1 MTSFI
6 RLCDEIIAL
15 HEQNEPAPAP
25 SLPVG
30 AQVAKEF
37 LEKAPQ
43 VVVELV
49 NRYFT
54 EVMRTAERAASD
66 KGTRYS
72 DEKFIQNYIDP
83 LAVEHNIDSLPSNF
97 SPDNLREFIK
107 YLHTVISKSTEE
119 KEATNLFK
127 NVSSDILNAVYP
139 GRVKKYD
146 RTNYPGGD
154 KALEA
159 IYAGFGLDKIKE
171 IESKYRLERTHP
183 LDEAGNKNTTF
194 LFLTKYV
201 FPLLKQLNWPIR
213 DVNYALSPAGQKW
226 SSVYLRDFLTAASN
240 YTRTPY
246 EQATG
251 WKGNAE
257 LPYAEK
263 QKLRELLRIS

>member
-107 YLHTVISKSTEE
+107 YLHTVISKSTE
-119 KEATNLFK
+119 
-127 NVSSDILNAVYP
+127 
-139 GRVKKYD
+139 
-146 RTNYPGGD
+146 
-154 KALEA
+154 
-159 IYAGFGLDKIKE
+159 
-171 IESKYRLERTHP
+171 
-183 LDEAGNKNTTF
+183 
-194 LFLTKYV
+194 
-201 FPLLKQLNWPIR
+201 
-213 DVNYALSPAGQKW
+213 
-226 SSVYLRDFLTAASN
+226 
-240 YTRTPY
+240 
-246 EQATG
+246 
-251 WKGNAE
+251 
-257 LPYAEK
+257 
-263 QKLRELLRIS
+263 

>member
-83 LAVEHNIDSLPSNF
+83 LAVEHNIDSLN
-97 SPDNLREFIK
+97 R
-107 YLHTVISKSTEE
+107 
-119 KEATNLFK
+119 
-127 NVSSDILNAVYP
+127 
-139 GRVKKYD
+139 
-146 RTNYPGGD
+146 
-154 KALEA
+154 KALS
-159 IYAGFGLDKIKE
+159 
-171 IESKYRLERTHP
+171 SK
-183 LDEAGNKNTTF
+183 
-194 LFLTKYV
+194 
-201 FPLLKQLNWPIR
+201 
-213 DVNYALSPAGQKW
+213 
-226 SSVYLRDFLTAASN
+226 AAS
-240 YTRTPY
+240 YSDFKRIVD
-246 EQATG
+246 
-251 WKGNAE
+251 E
-257 LPYAEK
+257 LKNDVVFMK
-263 QKLRELLRIS
+263 QIKHLDNSAVARKRPCRS